1 MDHRSWHVRNQSSA
15 SGFLRRH
22 SRTLLQGLV
31 VRICSEP
38 IMRPPPK
45 CGIRRDESTQGR
57 SQVAVRATY
66 AIHTGLGYGR
76 LDVEDEDH
84 DKDDEATD
92 GVDKSGV
99 QCCKLMRG
107 GGRVG
112 GDRGEGANRSGLGYE
127 HSSGSD
133 GEQQ

>member
-1 MDHRSWHVRNQSSA
+1 MARQEPIVRERVSA
-15 SGFLRRH
+15 STFPHATTGTR
-22 SRTLLQGLV
+22 STDLLATDHASTAQ
-31 VRICSEP
+31 
-38 IMRPPPK
+38 MRNSPRPVNARK
-45 CGIRRDESTQGR
+45 KH
-57 SQVAVRATY
+57 QVAVRATY

-99 QCCKLMRG
+99 QCCKLIRG